1 MNKWFVFTLI
11 VCLMDCILP
20 FILACFYPG
29 YSHMN
34 MVISSLGSERSPVR
48 TVFNIWMACL
58 GISFIFIGLHLFVT
72 YKGLNPIAS
81 TILLIITISYAVFD
95 CIVSSLFSVGDSKEM
110 ITVAEK
116 IHGYGSAIG
125 CTLFVFAGLL
135 AVILVWQKNIVVGRL
150 LLVNFIISLI
160 VFVIFVAGE
169 NILPDSTGILKVMS
183 YEGLWQRISFVFMYI
198 PYVGLMFVKS

>member
-11 VCLMDCILP
+11 VCLTDCILP

-34 MVISSLGSERSPVR
+34 MVLSSLGSERSQVR

-58 GISFIFIGLHLFVT
+58 GVSFIFIGIHLFVT
-72 YKGLNPIAS
+72 YKGMNPIAS

-95 CIVSSLFSVGDSKEM
+95 CIISSWFSVGDSKEM
-110 ITVAEK
+110 VTIAEK

-135 AVILVWQKNIVVGRL
+135 AVILVWRRNVAVGRL
-150 LLVNFIISLI
+150 LLVNFILSFI
-160 VFVIFVAGE
+160 VFIIFIAGE
-169 NILPDSTGILKVMS
+169 NIPQDSTGVLKLMS

-198 PYVGLMFVKS
+198 PYIVLMRLES

>member
-34 MVISSLGSERSPVR
+34 MVLSSLGSEQSPVR
-48 TVFNIWMACL
+48 IVFNIWMACL
-58 GISFIFIGLHLFVT
+58 GVSFIFIGIHLFVT
-72 YKGLNPIAS
+72 YKVLNPIAS

-95 CIVSSLFSVGDSKEM
+95 CILSSLFSVGDSKEM
-110 ITVAEK
+110 ITVGEK

-135 AVILVWQKNIVVGRL
+135 AVILVWKRNPLVGKL
-150 LLVNFIISLI
+150 LLVNCVISFI
-160 VFVIFVAGE
+160 VFVVFVAGE
-169 NILPDSTGILKVMS
+169 NIPRDSKGILKIMT
-183 YEGLWQRISFVFMYI
+183 YEGLWQRISFIFMYI
-198 PYVGLMFVKS
+198 PYVGLTFVKS